1 MEIQFVIVRSENT
14 EYLCHNVNGT
24 YMDDRVFVSQCKWNV
39 YGCQRPINRI
49 CFWRG

>member
-1 MEIQFVIVRSENT
+1 MEIQFVIVRSENA

-24 YMDDRVFVSQCKWNV
+24 YVDVS
-39 YGCQRPINRI
+39 GPINRI

>member
-24 YMDDRVFVSQCKWNV
+24 YMDVSDHQQNLFLERMNFAW
-39 YGCQRPINRI
+39 
-49 CFWRG
+49 